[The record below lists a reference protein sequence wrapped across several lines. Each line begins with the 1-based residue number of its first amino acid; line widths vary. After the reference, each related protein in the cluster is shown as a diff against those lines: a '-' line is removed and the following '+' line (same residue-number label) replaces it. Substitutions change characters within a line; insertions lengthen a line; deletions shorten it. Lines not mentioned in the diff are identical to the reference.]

1 MDRSTC
7 REEAADSDVESD
19 GADSLGN
26 DNPVV
31 NLAEE
36 EEQCHAAEIAEL
48 VKSLDG
54 GFDAEGP
61 GDSYMSSTC
70 AGTLVNVSCV
80 LLRPLS
86 TTRLSFPLLSSK

>member
-1 MDRSTC
+1 VDRSTC
-7 REEAADSDVESD
+7 RGEAADSDAESD

-36 EEQCHAAEIAEL
+36 EEQRRAAEIAEL
-48 VKSLDG
+48 VKSLEG

-70 AGTLVNVSCV
+70 AGTLVKVSCV

-86 TTRLSFPLLSSK
+86 TSRLSFPLLSSK